1 MQCIKTEAV
10 SAEEVSIML
19 PLLVAGSS
27 LRILLPLAHY
37 RLVASFVRSKPPGR
51 KMVGGHHSAAIRILD
66 SYNMNVLSVLRLL
79 QTSTYLQHCS
89 VTWVIL

>member
-10 SAEEVSIML
+10 SAGEVSIML

-27 LRILLPLAHY
+27 LRILLTLAHY

-51 KMVGGHHSAAIRILD
+51 KMVGITVQQSEFWTLII
-66 SYNMNVLSVLRLL
+66 
-79 QTSTYLQHCS
+79 
-89 VTWVIL
+89 